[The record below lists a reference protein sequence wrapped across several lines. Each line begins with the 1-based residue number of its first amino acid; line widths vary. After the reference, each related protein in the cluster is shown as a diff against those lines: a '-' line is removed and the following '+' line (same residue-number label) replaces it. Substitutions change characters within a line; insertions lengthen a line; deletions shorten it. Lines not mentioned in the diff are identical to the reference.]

1 MDLKK
6 LMKQA
11 QEMKEKMEEAQD
23 KLKDII
29 VDASVGG
36 GMVTVKMNCK
46 MDVTDIEIN
55 EEVIKAEEK
64 EILKDLLISAF
75 NEAKRKAE
83 SVAQEEMGKITGGMN
98 LPGM

>member
-1 MDLKK
+1 
-6 LMKQA
+6 MKQA

>member
-1 MDLKK
+1 
-6 LMKQA
+6 MKQA
-11 QEMKEKMEEAQD
+11 QEMKKKMEEAQD

>member
-1 MDLKK
+1 MDIKK

-11 QEMKEKMEEAQD
+11 QEMQKKMEETQE

-29 VDASVGG
+29 VDASTGG

-46 MDVTDIEIN
+46 MDVIDIDIK
-55 EEVIKAEEK
+55 EEVIKAEDK

-83 SVAQEEMGKITGGMN
+83 SVAQENIGKITGGMN
-98 LPGM
+98 LPGL

>member
-11 QEMKEKMEEAQD
+11 QEMKEKIEEAQD

-55 EEVIKAEEK
+55 EEVIKVEEK

>member
-1 MDLKK
+1 
-6 LMKQA
+6 MKQA

-55 EEVIKAEEK
+55 EEVIKVEEK